1 MTKLSALRTASDIRA
16 EDLADDQ
23 VNAEHI
29 RTALARAVAMRVLA
43 YRVEHGLSQTALAR
57 QLGMQQP
64 AVARLEAGDHE
75 PTFSTL
81 ERLARG
87 LGIEFHIEN
96 PDHVEAA
103 RDRLTPGATGRP
115 HPSRGLS
122 K

>member
-23 VNAEHI
+23 VNAEYI

-87 LGIEFHIEN
+87 LGIEFHIEI
-96 PDHVEAA
+96 
-103 RDRLTPGATGRP
+103 TPAT
-115 HPSRGLS
+115 SGLRETA
-122 K
+122 

>member
-29 RTALARAVAMRVLA
+29 RTVLARAVAMRVLA

-87 LGIEFHIEN
+87 LGIEFHIEI
-96 PDHVEAA
+96 
-103 RDRLTPGATGRP
+103 TPAT
-115 HPSRGLS
+115 SGLRETA
-122 K
+122 

>member
-1 MTKLSALRTASDIRA
+1 MTKLSALRTATDIRA

-23 VNAEHI
+23 VSAEHI

-57 QLGMQQP
+57 TLGMQQP

-75 PTFSTL
+75 PTFTTL

-87 LGIEFHIEN
+87 LGIAFHIDIT
-96 PDHVEAA
+96 PAA
-103 RDRLTPGATGRP
+103 
-115 HPSRGLS
+115 SGLRETA
-122 K
+122 

>member
-1 MTKLSALRTASDIRA
+1 MTRLSQLRTADDIRR

-23 VNAEHI
+23 VHAEYI

-43 YRVEHGLSQTALAR
+43 YRTERGMSQTALAR
-57 QLGMQQP
+57 ELGMQQP

-87 LGIEFHIEN
+87 LGIEFHIDIT
-96 PDHVEAA
+96 PATSGL
-103 RDRLTPGATGRP
+103 RDTA
-115 HPSRGLS
+115 
-122 K
+122 

>member
-1 MTKLSALRTASDIRA
+1 MTKLSQLRTADEIRR
-16 EDLADDQ
+16 EDLADDR

-57 QLGMQQP
+57 ELGMQQP

-87 LGIEFHIEN
+87 LGIEFHI
-96 PDHVEAA
+96 DI
-103 RDRLTPGATGRP
+103 TPKR
-115 HPSRGLS
+115 SGLRES
-122 K
+122 A

>member
-1 MTKLSALRTASDIRA
+1 MTKLSQLRTADDLRR

-57 QLGMQQP
+57 QLDMQQP

-87 LGIEFHIEN
+87 LGIEFHI
-96 PDHVEAA
+96 DI
-103 RDRLTPGATGRP
+103 TPE
-115 HPSRGLS
+115 SSGLRES
-122 K
+122 A

>member
-1 MTKLSALRTASDIRA
+1 MTKLSQLRTADEIRRQ
-16 EDLADDQ
+16 DLADDR

-57 QLGMQQP
+57 ELGMQQP

-87 LGIEFHIEN
+87 LGIEFHI
-96 PDHVEAA
+96 DI
-103 RDRLTPGATGRP
+103 TPKR
-115 HPSRGLS
+115 SGLRES
-122 K
+122 A

>member
-1 MTKLSALRTASDIRA
+1 MTKLSQMGTAAQIRS
-16 EDLADDQ
+16 EDLANDD
-23 VNAEHI
+23 VRAEHI

-57 QLGMQQP
+57 ELGMQQP

-87 LGIEFHIEN
+87 LGIEFHI
-96 PDHVEAA
+96 DI
-103 RDRLTPGATGRP
+103 TPAK
-115 HPSRGLS
+115 SGLRES
-122 K
+122 A

>member
-29 RTALARAVAMRVLA
+29 RTVLARAVAMRVLA

-87 LGIEFHIEN
+87 LGIEFHI
-96 PDHVEAA
+96 DI
-103 RDRLTPGATGRP
+103 TPAT
-115 HPSRGLS
+115 SGLRETA
-122 K
+122 

>member
-1 MTKLSALRTASDIRA
+1 MTKLSALRTAGEIRR

-23 VNAEHI
+23 VNAEYI

-43 YRVEHGLSQTALAR
+43 YLVEHGLSQTALAR
-57 QLGMQQP
+57 EIGMHQP

-87 LGIEFHIEN
+87 MGIEFHIDIT
-96 PDHVEAA
+96 PATSRL
-103 RDRLTPGATGRP
+103 RDTA
-115 HPSRGLS
+115 
-122 K
+122 

>member
-57 QLGMQQP
+57 ELGMQQP
-64 AVARLEAGDHE
+64 AVARHEAGDHE
-75 PTFSTL
+75 PTFTTL

-87 LGIEFHIEN
+87 MGIEFHI
-96 PDHVEAA
+96 DI
-103 RDRLTPGATGRP
+103 TPAT
-115 HPSRGLS
+115 SGLRETA
-122 K
+122 